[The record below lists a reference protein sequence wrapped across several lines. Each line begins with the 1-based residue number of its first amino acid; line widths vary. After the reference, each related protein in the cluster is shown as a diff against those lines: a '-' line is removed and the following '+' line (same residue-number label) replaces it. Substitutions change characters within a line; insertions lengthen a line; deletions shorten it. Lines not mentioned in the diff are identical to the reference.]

1 MGVGLETEKEVG
13 GVIVGVTV
21 GVFLQARMGSV
32 RFPGKVMAPLGG
44 STVIEQCM
52 TRLDR
57 IPADIRV
64 VVTELGSL
72 DPLSEVARRHKWE
85 CFAGHP
91 TDVMKR
97 FIDAGVYYGV
107 DVVVRATGDNPLV
120 DPKLSEW
127 LLATHL
133 KSGAVASRLSGCTP
147 GTVVEVVNL
156 DALMRRYPDSTTRD
170 REHVM
175 PAIWWSMDPVN
186 VLWGHPTYDEP
197 VTVDTPSD
205 LERIRR
211 YVSE

>member
-1 MGVGLETEKEVG
+1 M
-13 GVIVGVTV
+13 GVTV
-21 GVFLQARMGSV
+21 GVFLQARMGGV
-32 RFPGKVMAPLGG
+32 RFPGKVVASLGG

-52 TRLDR
+52 SRLDR
-57 IPADIRV
+57 LPCDLRAI
-64 VVTELGSL
+64 VTEAGSL
-72 DPLSEVARRHKWE
+72 DPLSTIARRHKWE

-91 TDVMKR
+91 TDVMR
-97 FIDAGVYYGV
+97 RYIDAGVYYGV
-107 DVVVRATGDNPLV
+107 DVIVRATADNPLV

-133 KSGAVASRLSGCTP
+133 KSGAVASRLQGCTP

-156 DALMRRYPDSTTRD
+156 EGLMRRYPDSTPRD

-186 VLWGHPTYDEP
+186 LLWGRPTYDEP
-197 VTVDTPSD
+197 VTVDTPGD
-205 LERIRR
+205 LERVRR